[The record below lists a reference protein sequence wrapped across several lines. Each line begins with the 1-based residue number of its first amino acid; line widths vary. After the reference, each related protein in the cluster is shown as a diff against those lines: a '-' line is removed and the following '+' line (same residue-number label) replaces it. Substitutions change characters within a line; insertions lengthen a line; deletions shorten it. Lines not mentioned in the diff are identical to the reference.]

1 MTEPAARPFAQSPY
15 AAPSFPARLP
25 SLRFGREDRL
35 TAEELDTLYG
45 ELCRS
50 LTAAGEAR
58 AQLLLARF
66 ALLAIGAIDDPA
78 RETDISGTSNQQLAA
93 SETAREKSW
102 QR

>member
-1 MTEPAARPFAQSPY
+1 M
-15 AAPSFPARLP
+15 
-25 SLRFGREDRL
+25 

-66 ALLAIGAIDDPA
+66 ALLAIGAIDDPVRIRA
-78 RETDISGTSNQQLAA
+78 LIAAAQQSDPSGTPHQQLAGSHPA
-93 SETAREKSW
+93 PERSW
-102 QR
+102 QP

>member
-1 MTEPAARPFAQSPY
+1 M
-15 AAPSFPARLP
+15 
-25 SLRFGREDRL
+25 

-58 AQLLLARF
+58 AQRLLARF

-78 RETDISGTSNQQLAA
+78 RIRALIAAAQESDVSGTPKQQLAGC
-93 SETAREKSW
+93 EPARERSW

>member
-1 MTEPAARPFAQSPY
+1 MN
-15 AAPSFPARLP
+15 
-25 SLRFGREDRL
+25 
-35 TAEELDTLYG
+35 AEELDTLYG
-45 ELCRS
+45 ELCRC

-78 RETDISGTSNQQLAA
+78 RIRALIAAARESDTSGTSNQQLAG
-93 SETAREKSW
+93 SEPARERSC

>member
-1 MTEPAARPFAQSPY
+1 MG
-15 AAPSFPARLP
+15 L
-25 SLRFGREDRL
+25 DRM

-58 AQLLLARF
+58 AQLVLARF
-66 ALLAIGAIDDPA
+66 ALLSIGAIDDPA
-78 RETDISGTSNQQLAA
+78 RVRALIAAARESDTSATPNQQLAG
-93 SETAREKSW
+93 SEPARERSW